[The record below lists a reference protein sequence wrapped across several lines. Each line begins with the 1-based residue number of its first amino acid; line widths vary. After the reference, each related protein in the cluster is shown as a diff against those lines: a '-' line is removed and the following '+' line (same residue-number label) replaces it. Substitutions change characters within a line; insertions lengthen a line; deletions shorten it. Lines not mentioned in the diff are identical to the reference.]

1 ACFEGG
7 LRRVVVVARRLH
19 ERGDLRRRRRGRW
32 RRGARWWRRGRWRR
46 LLLSAEQG
54 VERFFEGV
62 GHDDPALRREDHA
75 LELGDAA
82 RRGGLDEDG
91 LDVDEAAGDG
101 QNEKVPAD
109 AVRGRR
115 TEQRELLAYRRV
127 GLDQVFD
134 VERPGDRTI
143 AREGEPA
150 QLPV

>member
-1 ACFEGG
+1 SPRGSTLLPGGGTQLREIVLQKPQLTAVFSEVACFEGG

-109 AVRGRR
+109 
-115 TEQRELLAYRRV
+115 
-127 GLDQVFD
+127 
-134 VERPGDRTI
+134 
-143 AREGEPA
+143 
-150 QLPV
+150 